1 MRSLAA
7 FAMRGRFQAVSVVLG
22 LAALSVAIP
31 LVSILSA
38 AALGLVALRLG
49 SRESAWVLG
58 ISLLGL
64 SVLSTAL
71 AGSPLPL
78 LVYGLLIW
86 LPMWV
91 AAVALRESGQLAL
104 TLEFMTGVALLAV
117 GAVYGVVDDPA
128 QRGYEVMHRV
138 LQPMLEHAP
147 QGFDTT
153 RIEEGI
159 AFFSHY
165 FSGLTAAG
173 ALLSLIVGL
182 LLARGQQA
190 VLFNPGGFRKEFM
203 GLRLHRPVV
212 YLGLVLIAVTGLSTD
227 RLAEVAGN
235 LLIPFSVLCVIAG
248 FSVLHGMMAGVNK
261 FWLIGMYVLLLIIP
275 QAILPIALLG
285 LSDVWADWR
294 RRFGQRN

>member
-7 FAMRGRFQAVSVVLG
+7 FAMRGRLQAVSVVLG
-22 LAALSVAIP
+22 LAVLSVAIP
-31 LVSILSA
+31 LISILSA

-49 SRESAWVLG
+49 IRESAWVLG
-58 ISLLGL
+58 GSLLGL

-78 LVYGLLIW
+78 LVYGLLLW

-91 AAVALRESGQLAL
+91 AALVLRESGQLAV
-104 TLEFMTGVALLAV
+104 TLELMTGVALLVV

-128 QRGYEVMHRV
+128 QWGYEVMHRV

-147 QGFDTT
+147 QGFDVT

-165 FSGLTAAG
+165 FSGLAAAG
-173 ALLSLIVGL
+173 ALLSLILGL

-212 YLGLVLIAVTGLSTD
+212 YMGLVFIAVAGLGAD

-235 LLIPFSVLCVIAG
+235 LLIPFSVLSVIAG
-248 FSVLHGMMAGVNK
+248 FAVLHGMMVGANK

-275 QAILPIALLG
+275 QAMLPIALLG

-294 RRFGQRN
+294 RRFGQR